1 MCAQPLFSSRFL
13 TPSLAGMAGDDMV
26 MMFVV
31 RCPLGDQCSKKHGI
45 LAKKCT
51 AEEARAALSW
61 HLRSSP
67 YHRLSEEEAENMA
80 EETEVEEWPEPT
92 GTTPQQQD
100 EAPWQQSR
108 KRQRT
113 VEPQCPDMLALPL
126 KTAGVRATDKV
137 SINKVGLQACIDSL
151 KRAKAAA
158 ESAQQLCAKA
168 AQVFGNEASCI
179 GNCQEILES
188 YLE

>member
-1 MCAQPLFSSRFL
+1 
-13 TPSLAGMAGDDMV
+13 MAGDDMTMV
-26 MMFVV
+26 IMFVV

-67 YHRLSEEEAENMA
+67 YHRLSEAEAENMA

-92 GTTPQQQD
+92 GTQD

-113 VEPQCPDMLALPL
+113 VEPQCPDVVSLPV

-179 GNCQEILES
+179 GNCQEVLET

>member
-1 MCAQPLFSSRFL
+1 
-13 TPSLAGMAGDDMV
+13 
-26 MMFVV
+26 
-31 RCPLGDQCSKKHGI
+31 
-45 LAKKCT
+45 
-51 AEEARAALSW
+51 
-61 HLRSSP
+61 
-67 YHRLSEEEAENMA
+67 MA

-92 GTTPQQQD
+92 GTQD

-113 VEPQCPDMLALPL
+113 VEPQCPDVVSLPV

-151 KRAKAAA
+151 KRARAAA

-179 GNCQEILES
+179 GNCQEVLET

>member
-26 MMFVV
+26 MAFVV
-31 RCPLGDQCSKKHGI
+31 RCPLGDHCSKKGGI
-45 LAKKCT
+45 LAKKSS

-80 EETEVEEWPEPT
+80 EETEVEEWPEPQQNM
-92 GTTPQQQD
+92 PQQQD
-100 EAPWQQSR
+100 EAPWHQSR

-113 VEPQCPDMLALPL
+113 VGPQCPDILSLPH
-126 KTAGVRATDKV
+126 KPAVVRASDKV

-168 AQVFGNEASCI
+168 AQVFGNEATCI
-179 GNCQEILES
+179 GNCQEVLES
-188 YLE
+188 FLE